1 MTAKRTPLGRTTRA
15 ISIDQANAEV
25 LVWQSRVRLWAAF
38 FAALLIAARY
48 LADDA
53 SVPAARGLKALA
65 AYVVVALLVAMVA
78 HGERG
83 VSRWMIWL
91 MVGVDIVAVF
101 EVTYVSALPADY
113 VQALIA
119 GFAVVQFTEFSHGR
133 RLAQAA
139 LWAVIAAYL
148 SLIWPITGAPNHEL
162 EWGPQLVTL
171 ALFTASG
178 IAFIRLYGSYK
189 ERLGEIVDLF
199 RRAEEGDFD
208 AEYPAGPG
216 SPPDSVTMVGRAYN
230 RVRAQLAN
238 LVLTDPLSGCLNR
251 RGLEQNLTR
260 EIARAV
266 RTGKE
271 LALLAIDVDHFKT
284 INDTLGHLAGDAVI
298 QEVGE
303 LLREVKRGGDVLA
316 RTGGDEFALLLPETG
331 AAGAFRVATR
341 IREEVRDRK
350 FQAVA
355 GRVPVTVSVGLVAD
369 RAMDEN
375 VAHDLHSRADEALY
389 AAKESGRDRVTIW
402 NANMRA
408 FVLTRTTAETAVPR
422 RQSETQPSEPE

>member
-1 MTAKRTPLGRTTRA
+1 M
-15 ISIDQANAEV
+15 
-25 LVWQSRVRLWAAF
+25 
-38 FAALLIAARY
+38 
-48 LADDA
+48 
-53 SVPAARGLKALA
+53 
-65 AYVVVALLVAMVA
+65 
-78 HGERG
+78 
-83 VSRWMIWL
+83 
-91 MVGVDIVAVF
+91 
-101 EVTYVSALPADY
+101 
-113 VQALIA
+113 QALIA